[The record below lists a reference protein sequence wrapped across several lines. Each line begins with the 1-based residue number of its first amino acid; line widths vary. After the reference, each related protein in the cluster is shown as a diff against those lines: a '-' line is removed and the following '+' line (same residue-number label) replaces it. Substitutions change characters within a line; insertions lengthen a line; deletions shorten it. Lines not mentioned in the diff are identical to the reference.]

1 MSSTITEQPLREW
14 NHRLL
19 GCCDE
24 GVGECKS
31 NKLKM
36 SPFNYLMKQAVVVI
50 FVYAALYAIII
61 LSLKF

>member
-36 SPFNYLMKQAVVVI
+36 SPFNYLMK
-50 FVYAALYAIII
+50 
-61 LSLKF
+61 